1 MLTGPAADRR
11 SRLEDSLRSL
21 ESGMEALT
29 PELKSEIGSLLEE
42 AERAASEAFL
52 SEAVGGVAPALAE
65 GKGGFDRVFHDDP
78 ASAVVYR
85 DRLVRHL
92 EEAVRGGL
100 ETKLAREVCSRVDQV
115 QEGIVSRRDR
125 EGNH

>member
-1 MLTGPAADRR
+1 
-11 SRLEDSLRSL
+11 
-21 ESGMEALT
+21 MEALT

-52 SEAVGGVAPALAE
+52 SEAVGGVRPALAE
-65 GKGGFDRVFHDDP
+65 GGVFHDDP

-100 ETKLAREVCSRVDQV
+100 ETRLAREVCSRVDQV
-115 QEGIVSRRDR
+115 QEGIVRR
-125 EGNH
+125 

>member
-1 MLTGPAADRR
+1 
-11 SRLEDSLRSL
+11 
-21 ESGMEALT
+21 MEALT

-42 AERAASEAFL
+42 AGRAASEAFL
-52 SEAVGGVAPALAE
+52 SEAVGGVRPTLAE
-65 GKGGFDRVFHDDP
+65 EGGFAQVFHDDP

-115 QEGIVSRRDR
+115 QEGIVRR
-125 EGNH
+125 